1 MKKLI
6 IDTVNELRNKDER
19 RKIILRSA
27 LASARIEGII
37 LSPEAQKRIQERV
50 ALRLKKEGL

>member
-6 IDTVNELRNKDER
+6 VNTVNELRNKDER
-19 RKIILRSA
+19 RKTILRSA
-27 LASARIEGII
+27 IASARIEGII

-50 ALRLKKEGL
+50 AARLKKEGL